1 MSNSGFLVDYNGG
14 IDAEDYKLKFHGHG
28 DGFSLRSHHCEI
40 LNHTSAREEKGVI
53 ELTLEHV
60 SRGAISLGDADRVV
74 MTAEDARDL
83 IETLQEAIEDAEAHQ
98 EELIAKHEEKELTP
112 TS

>member
-1 MSNSGFLVDYNGG
+1 MSKGFLVDYNGG
-14 IDAEDYKLKFHGHG
+14 IDAEDYKLKFEGNG
-28 DGFSLRSHHCEI
+28 NGFSLRSECCEI
-40 LNHTSAREEKGVI
+40 LNYASAREAKGVI

-60 SRGAISLGDADRVV
+60 TRGGISLGDADRVV

-83 IETLQEAIEDAEAHQ
+83 IETLQEAVEDAEAYE
-98 EELIAKHEEKELTP
+98 EELIAKHEEKELTT

>member
-1 MSNSGFLVDYNGG
+1 MELKGIISMSEFYDLTEEIAEL
-14 IDAEDYKLKFHGHG
+14 IDAKLSTDIDDLGNIN
-28 DGFSLRSHHCEI
+28 DLV
-40 LNHTSAREEKGVI
+40 EEKGVI

-83 IETLQEAIEDAEAHQ
+83 IETLQEAVEDAEGYQ
-98 EELIAKHEEKELTP
+98 EELIAKHEEKELTT

>member
-1 MSNSGFLVDYNGG
+1 MSGFLVEYKGG
-14 IDAEDYKLKFHGHG
+14 IDAQDYKLEFHGNG
-28 DGFSLRSHHCEI
+28 NGFALRSHHCEI
-40 LNHTSAREEKGVI
+40 LNHASAREEKGVI

-74 MTAEDARDL
+74 MTAEDAQDL
-83 IETLQEAIEDAEAHQ
+83 IETLQEAIEDAEVYQ
-98 EELIAKHEEKELTP
+98 DELIAKHEKKELTT

>member
-1 MSNSGFLVDYNGG
+1 MSKGFLVDYNGG
-14 IDAEDYKLKFHGHG
+14 IDAEDYKLKFYGHG
-28 DGFSLRSHHCEI
+28 NGFGLRSHHCQI
-40 LNHTSAREEKGVI
+40 LNHASAREEKGVI

-60 SRGAISLGDADRVV
+60 SRGAISLGHADRIV

-83 IETLQEAIEDAEAHQ
+83 IETLQEGIEDAEAYQ
-98 EELIAKHEEKELTP
+98 EELIAKHEEKELTT

>member
-1 MSNSGFLVDYNGG
+1 MSGFLVDYKGG
-14 IDAEDYKLKFHGHG
+14 IDAEDYKLKFQGNG
-28 DGFSLRSHHCEI
+28 NGFSLRSESCEI
-40 LNHTSAREEKGVI
+40 LNYASAREEKGVI

-60 SRGAISLGDADRVV
+60 SRGVISLGDADRVV

-83 IETLQEAIEDAEAHQ
+83 IETLQEAVEDAEGYQ
-98 EELIAKHEEKELTP
+98 EELVAKHEKKELTA